1 MCGEMGQVR
10 SREGPS
16 HNLRFVFSLQTGVKQ
31 SSLCVFQGVR
41 KQMNYIT
48 NQDIAYVVNILI
60 GWVLNSTRARF
71 ERFSNCHTS
80 QSLPLGGFLP
90 EKKLPA
96 TKLVSARKLENRSNP
111 PVA

>member
-1 MCGEMGQVR
+1 MGQVR

-60 GWVLNSTRARF
+60 G
-71 ERFSNCHTS
+71 
-80 QSLPLGGFLP
+80 
-90 EKKLPA
+90 
-96 TKLVSARKLENRSNP
+96 
-111 PVA
+111 